1 MKTDDRND
9 EFIIEYAQKILGI
22 SRSELKYPPH
32 ILRFL
37 ALILSEEAMLRF
49 SPIQYNYAANFIYG
63 RPFEASSEEAVKYL
77 KTIKKAYE
85 SHYEFNSRYVEAIQ
99 GS

>member
-1 MKTDDRND
+1 
-9 EFIIEYAQKILGI
+9 
-22 SRSELKYPPH
+22 
-32 ILRFL
+32 
-37 ALILSEEAMLRF
+37 MLRF
-49 SPIQYNYAANFIYG
+49 SPVQYNYAANFIYG
-63 RPFEASSEEAVKYL
+63 RAFEASSEEAVKYL